1 MYAYVFDIHWAG
13 FLVYDRNQCF
23 GLGHNFICQN
33 PHILLSFQSLL
44 LFKNVIMGSVGIDY
58 HVILAGNLF
67 QQCLDNPGLQQ
78 EFLCV
83 TIHDIFLQKAQINS
97 CCNTGLSSHC

>member
-1 MYAYVFDIHWAG
+1 MHTYVFDIHWAS
-13 FLVYDRNQCF
+13 FLVYDQNQCF
-23 GLGHNFICQN
+23 GLGHNFSN
-33 PHILLSFQSLL
+33 PHILLTFQSTL
-44 LFKNVIMGSVGIDY
+44 LFTNVIMDSVGIDY
-58 HVILAGNLF
+58 HVILAENLF
-67 QQCLDNPGLQQ
+67 QQCLDNLRLQQ